1 MDVNCMAFT
10 SENLT
15 KFITSQN
22 SPAMWVNSPKIGNWR
37 LLKVALT
44 VTESDR

>member
-1 MDVNCMAFT
+1 MDVKCMAFT

-22 SPAMWVNSPKIGNWR
+22 SPAMWVKIAIWDFIPMPSIN
-37 LLKVALT
+37 
-44 VTESDR
+44 